1 MRKNTFLLAVMLIFA
16 LTTTKAQTL
25 LGIPFQGDAF
35 AFVNQMKAKG
45 FVYLPENSKK
55 GFYILK
61 GTLLG
66 YECDVYVSGT
76 NKTNQ
81 LMKVSAYTRNET
93 TFSSLTATFDN
104 IYALMEAKYGG
115 MEDECLNYFSSPYER
130 HDGYEMTAL
139 AVGKYVRM
147 CQFESDSSMTPFMII
162 DKFPKVRISWEH
174 KENMELNKVEKME
187 KAKDEL

>member
-25 LGIPFQGDAF
+25 LGIPFKGDAF

-81 LMKVSAYTRNET
+81 LMKVSAYTRKET
-93 TFSSLTATFDN
+93 TFSSLSATFDN
-104 IYALMEAKYGG
+104 IYALMEAKYGA

-147 CQFESDSSMTPFMII
+147 CQFESDSSMIPFMII

-174 KENMELNKVEKME
+174 KENMELNKLENME